1 VKPIGKFGLFL
12 FLSKTLS
19 DSQCVVPRDIG
30 RCRNNAGSHQG
41 KAMME
46 MSAKRIRM
54 WIVLFLILLLNIG
67 SGMLAAQGSSLPVG
81 AGPGDFVAEEG

>member
-1 VKPIGKFGLFL
+1 
-12 FLSKTLS
+12 
-19 DSQCVVPRDIG
+19 
-30 RCRNNAGSHQG
+30 
-41 KAMME
+41 MME